1 MKKIIVLLLAVLTV
15 FPSVSYAE
23 NSDGK
28 FFPDSEHWR
37 NITTAEAIEL
47 VNNENATGNFVF
59 IYYRD
64 TCGYS
69 TSMLPLIHYYSTINN
84 IDFYALE
91 NNSNVPWS
99 WPSTIAKGTITF
111 PLVVVYNKKEG
122 IMAGDSDVH
131 SDEEFRTLIHSAK
144 LNFNFSSQITAKI
157 GSNYVDF
164 NGKKIETDV
173 PATIISDRTMIP
185 VRVISELFGAT
196 VKYIEKD
203 VNNKFRVIIQRGN
216 RRIYLFEGYERIDI
230 IIGGEEEQY
239 SIDVAP
245 MIINGRTLVPARALA
260 EALGFTVSWDSI
272 HNQAVF
278 SLD

>member
-1 MKKIIVLLLAVLTV
+1 M
-15 FPSVSYAE
+15 
-23 NSDGK
+23 
-28 FFPDSEHWR
+28 
-37 NITTAEAIEL
+37 